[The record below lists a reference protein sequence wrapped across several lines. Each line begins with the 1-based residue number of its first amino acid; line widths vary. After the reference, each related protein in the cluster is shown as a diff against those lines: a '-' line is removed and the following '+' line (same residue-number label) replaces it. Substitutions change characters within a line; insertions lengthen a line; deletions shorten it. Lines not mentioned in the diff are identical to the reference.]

1 MHLMLVIH
9 TINPEKKIVRFLR
22 HIKITNNSINCY
34 NKKYDIR
41 FQVQFTVRS
50 AYH

>member
-1 MHLMLVIH
+1 MLVIH
-9 TINPEKKIVRFLR
+9 TINPEKDSAFLR
-22 HIKITNNSINCY
+22 HIKITNKILLIVY
-34 NKKYDIR
+34 NIKYDIR